1 MVVGAE
7 MNTEKKVL
15 EEVKCA
21 VCGDVLR
28 SDAAQQCSSVKQK
41 ALEPIRETVRR
52 HRWRYAFDREG
63 TEVGWVCRACWKA
76 LEQNR
81 GTGALTALPAGSN
94 ST

>member
-1 MVVGAE
+1 

-15 EEVKCA
+15 DELKCA

-41 ALEPIRETVRR
+41 ALEPTRETVRR
-52 HRWRYAFDREG
+52 HRWRYVIAAREQKSVGCAMPVGRRSSRTAECSDR
-63 TEVGWVCRACWKA
+63 
-76 LEQNR
+76 
-81 GTGALTALPAGSN
+81 PAGSN